1 MKASNWEKVEAV
13 PTWARNEIQFQSQ
26 EIQHNFNVKR
36 VEELENKFSCIW
48 RFVSHVISQKNA
60 KFLRKSKRRNKFITM
75 ADRSPAG

>member
-36 VEELENKFSCIW
+36 VEELENISFLVSEG
-48 RFVSHVISQKNA
+48 FVSHVISQKKCKIFLKEEEA
-60 KFLRKSKRRNKFITM
+60 KQIYYT
-75 ADRSPAG
+75 DW